1 MPDRHLE
8 QERLLTEN
16 EALRRRIAVLESQL
30 DQQRTDR
37 DQLAVQVRNLE
48 DILQSYPALIWESNA
63 QGRRTFVN
71 QCWLA
76 FTGRPAGQ
84 ELGDGW
90 RDGLHADDLAAV
102 ADTYRRAQ
110 AAQNPFQ
117 QQYRLRRSDGLY
129 RHILEQGIPRR
140 TPDGRFAGFL
150 TLAFDITEHTQWLDV
165 LRESELRFRAI
176 FDKAPVGIEQVAPDG
191 RLLTINPHL
200 ANLLGFSADELL
212 QLTVRDI
219 TDPEDVEADFNLA
232 QRLLA
237 GEIDS
242 YTLEKRYRTRE
253 GASIWIQATCSAVR
267 TAAGEPLYRLSVV
280 QDITQRRR
288 AAEELR
294 RSEARF
300 RAVFDQ
306 AAVGISLVGADG
318 RFLAVNQRLC
328 DLLGTARNDLLQLTF
343 MEITHPDELQEDVE
357 QSGKL
362 LAGQIDS
369 YSLEKRYLRHDGT
382 PVWVSLTSSAVRG
395 GDVQPLYRVNVVQDI
410 TERKRAEEQLR
421 QSEERFRQLAENIQ
435 EVFWIT
441 SADGYELVYL
451 SPAYEAI
458 WGRDSERIYRRPM
471 NWLDDIH
478 PEDRERV
485 KAAFGINAPLG
496 QYDEEYRIVRPDGGI
511 RWIRDRGFPILD
523 QAGQV
528 YRIAGIAED
537 VTQRVQ
543 AEEERRRLEAQIQ
556 QAQKL
561 ESLGV
566 LAGGIAHD
574 FNNLLTGV
582 LGNVSLAQLDL
593 PTDSPARQ
601 PIQQIETAALRAA
614 DLTKQML
621 AYSGKGR
628 FVIQPIDLSRL
639 VEEMAN
645 LLLTVISKKA
655 VMRFEFAPGLPS
667 ILGDATQVRQIV
679 MNLIT
684 NASDAIGDGSGVIAI
699 RTGVM
704 EADEDYLAA
713 TDVKDRLP
721 PGNYVY
727 VEVADTGCGMDEA
740 TLARIFDPFFTTKFV
755 GRGLGLAAVLGI
767 VRGHHGTIK
776 VCSEPARGSSFRVL
790 FPCSEL
796 IDRTPSEAPPGEA
809 TWQGSGAVLVIDDE
823 ETVRTVASRILEKAG
838 FRVLLASDGLE
849 GVAAFQVHRDEVVA
863 VVLDLTMPHMSGDE
877 VFREL
882 RQLQPNVRIVLMSGY
897 HEQEV
902 VNLFAGKGLS
912 GFVQKPFRAG
922 DFLAVLR
929 RALELAK

>member
-1 MPDRHLE
+1 MPDRHSE
-8 QERLLTEN
+8 DAKLLAEN
-16 EALRRRIAVLESQL
+16 EALRRRVALLERQL
-30 DQQRTDR
+30 DQQRSDR
-37 DQLAVQVRNLE
+37 DQLAVQVRVLE
-48 DILQSYPALIWESNA
+48 DLLESYPALIWEA
-63 QGRRTFVN
+63 DAHGRRTFVN

-76 FTGRPAGQ
+76 FTGRPSGQ
-84 ELGDGW
+84 ELDQGW
-90 RDGLHADDLAAV
+90 QEGLHVEDLAAV
-102 ADTYRRAQ
+102 NDTYRRAQ
-110 AAQNPFQ
+110 ASQNPFQ
-117 QQYRLRRSDGLY
+117 QQYRLRRADGLY

-140 TPDGRFAGFL
+140 DPDGKFAGFL
-150 TLAFDITEHTQWLDV
+150 ALAFDITEHTQWLDV

-200 ANLLGFSADELL
+200 ANLLGYSADELL
-212 QLTVRDI
+212 RLKVRDI
-219 TDPEDVEADFNLA
+219 TDPQDADADLDLA
-232 QRLLA
+232 RRLLA
-237 GEIDS
+237 GEIDA
-242 YTLEKRYRTRE
+242 YTLEKRYLTRD
-253 GASIWIQATCSAVR
+253 GAPIWVQATCSAVR
-267 TAAGEPLYRLSVV
+267 TPSGEALYRLSVI

-288 AAEELR
+288 AAEDLR

-306 AAVGISLVGADG
+306 AAVGISLVGPDG
-318 RFLAVNQRLC
+318 RFLAVNQKTC
-328 DLLGTARNDLLQLTF
+328 DLLASERDELLGLTF
-343 MEITHPDELQEDVE
+343 MEITHPDELHEDTE
-357 QSGKL
+357 QSRRL
-362 LAGQIDS
+362 LAGEITA
-369 YSLEKRYLRHDGT
+369 YALEKRYLRRDGA

-395 GDVQPLYRVNVVQDI
+395 GDDQPLYRVNVVQDI

-458 WGRDSERIYRRPM
+458 WGRDSRRVYQRPL

-478 PEDRERV
+478 PDDRERV
-485 KAAFGINAPLG
+485 QRSFGINAALG

-523 QAGQV
+523 QTGQV

-543 AEEERRRLEAQIQ
+543 AEEDRRRLEARMQ
-556 QAQKL
+556 QSQKL
-561 ESLGV
+561 ESLGI

-582 LGNVSLAQLDL
+582 LGNVSLALGEL
-593 PTDSPARQ
+593 PADAAARQ

-655 VMRFEFAPGLPS
+655 VMRFEFAPSLPS
-667 ILGDATQVRQIV
+667 IRGDATQVRQVV

-684 NASDAIGDGSGVIAI
+684 NASDAIGDRSGVIAL
-699 RTGVM
+699 RTGLM
-704 EADEDYLAA
+704 HADEAYLAD
-713 TDVKDRLP
+713 TDVKDRLQ
-721 PGNYVY
+721 PGDYVY
-727 VEVADTGCGMDEA
+727 VEVEDTGCGMDDA

-776 VCSEPARGSSFRVL
+776 VRTTAGRGSSFRVL
-790 FPCSEL
+790 FPSSEL
-796 IDRTPSEAPPGEA
+796 TDDPEITPPTPRESWQA
-809 TWQGSGAVLVIDDE
+809 TGTILVIDDE
-823 ETVRTVASRILEKAG
+823 ETVRQVATRILQRAG
-838 FRVLLASDGLE
+838 FKVLQAADGQQ
-849 GVAAFQVHRDEVVA
+849 GVEVFRRNHQEIAAVI
-863 VVLDLTMPHMSGDE
+863 LDLTMPHMSGDE
-877 VFREL
+877 VVSEL
-882 RQLQPNVRIVLMSGY
+882 RALKPETPIVLMSGY

-902 VNLFAGKGLS
+902 VNLFAGQNLA
-912 GFVQKPFRAG
+912 GFVQKPFRAS
-922 DFLAVLR
+922 DLLVTLSRVLIGKR
-929 RALELAK
+929 